1 MSNYI
6 TKEKAAEI
14 LDCSIK
20 SVYRYA
26 KRGLIRTKYE
36 GKKFF
41 VSEEDLHSLTKGRR
55 DVMNSPYTRDV
66 INMLVLDMQ
75 TVKTQMATVLR
86 ILNINYVPLGL
97 SEHEYLNFYQ
107 SAIQMSTEGWSPHV
121 EDQWADYFVRLKI
134 EDLNSMERI
143 TGDEH
148 PWRPI
153 LKLAA
158 SMHLRPWNTRLRD
171 LLGSGR
177 SNVHQVAGM
186 WSVLKE
192 RSQKEFHMLVDRD
205 SAPSRKLIRKLAK
218 DQDQ

>member
-1 MSNYI
+1 
-6 TKEKAAEI
+6 
-14 LDCSIK
+14 
-20 SVYRYA
+20 
-26 KRGLIRTKYE
+26 
-36 GKKFF
+36 
-41 VSEEDLHSLTKGRR
+41 
-55 DVMNSPYTRDV
+55 
-66 INMLVLDMQ
+66 
-75 TVKTQMATVLR
+75 
-86 ILNINYVPLGL
+86 
-97 SEHEYLNFYQ
+97 
-107 SAIQMSTEGWSPHV
+107 
-121 EDQWADYFVRLKI
+121 
-134 EDLNSMERI
+134 MERI